1 MKKFLALTATA
12 IAIGALVI
20 ADPALAQPQA
30 AAGGIGTVASTIT
43 GNLAQIP
50 TLLGTAFQAVGIW
63 FAGSAAFKLKAMG
76 EDGHDRETA
85 KKALT
90 HGVAAVVLISL
101 PLMMGVGMNTLF
113 NSTEGNLTKTKGV
126 ISIN

>member
-1 MKKFLALTATA
+1 MKTFLTATA
-12 IAIGALVI
+12 IALAAAAL
-20 ADPALAQPQA
+20 ADPALAQPQQA
-30 AAGGIGTVASTIT
+30 VGGIGTVASTIT
-43 GNLAQIP
+43 SNLAQIP

-63 FAGSAAFKLKAMG
+63 FAGSAAFKLKELG
-76 EDGHDRETA
+76 ENGHDRETA
-85 KKALT
+85 TKAIT
-90 HGVAAVVLISL
+90 HGVAAVIMISL